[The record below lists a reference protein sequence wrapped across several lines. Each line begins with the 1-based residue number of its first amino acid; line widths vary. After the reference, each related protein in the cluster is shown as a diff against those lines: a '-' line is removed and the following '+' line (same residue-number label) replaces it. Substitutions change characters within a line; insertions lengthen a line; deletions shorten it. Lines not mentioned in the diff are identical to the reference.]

1 MGRRVVG
8 AQWPGKQGG
17 DAKTAREITER
28 NSLCSHRKQ
37 KHLVFIQISAT
48 ALKRAKS
55 QYA

>member
-1 MGRRVVG
+1 MVG

-17 DAKTAREITER
+17 DAKTREITEI